1 MKHSSHNESQT
12 GFTLIEILVAMLIAT
27 TLMLAVVRIFSRV
40 GETYE
45 LNAESLQLMET
56 TRVAL
61 RFIKND
67 LIQAG
72 YMGCMHADDNE
83 SLFRNIEPMI
93 NDVQTNAYGVWG
105 DDGVSK
111 PDNLTLFYTQDL
123 DIRVLA
129 TDTKGR
135 FFPNP
140 SLIVDSVNLYDAKGD
155 LVVDEGDWLSVNNCA
170 HAAAFILTNSPAQT
184 NAASMGIVDPGTT
197 ATGNVSALEFARG
210 LDYDGYRNVHMGP
223 MESLGGF
230 GFLATRGGAG
240 NVGKYFHIKYE
251 VADSEIDGGAT
262 QSLFRLV
269 NGEPRSKTNEVVRM
283 VEDFQVEYG
292 VDDQGGP
299 NGEGDGVVDFYVDE
313 LDVNE
318 QKPVMLKVKVVIN
331 DGTRS
336 QELLNIV
343 KLRNKGL

>member
-1 MKHSSHNESQT
+1 MKHSSHNENQT

-72 YMGCMHADDNE
+72 YMGCMQADDE
-83 SLFRNIEPMI
+83 VSLFRNIFPMI
-93 NDVQTNAYGVWG
+93 NDIQSNAYGVWG
-105 DDGVSK
+105 DDGGSD

-123 DIRVLA
+123 DIRVMT
-129 TDTKGR
+129 TDTKGK
-135 FFPNP
+135 FVPNS
-140 SLIVDSVNLYDAKGD
+140 SLIVDSVNLFDAKGD
-155 LVVDEGDWLSVNNCA
+155 LVVNEGDWLSVNNCV
-170 HAAAFILTNSPAQT
+170 HATAFILTNTPST
-184 NAASMGIVDPGTT
+184 MNAVNMGFIDPGST
-197 ATGNVSALEFARG
+197 ANNEVSALEFAQG
-210 LDYDGYRNVHMGP
+210 VNYDGFRNEIMDP
-223 MESLGGF
+223 MELFGGF
-230 GFLATRGGAG
+230 GYRATRGGAS
-240 NVGKYFHIKYE
+240 NVGKYFHIQYE
-251 VADSEIDGGAT
+251 VANSEIDGGAT
-262 QSLFRLV
+262 QSLFRRV
-269 NGEPRSKTNEVVRM
+269 NGEPRSKTNEVVRL

-292 VDDQGGP
+292 VDDD
-299 NGEGDGVVDFYVDE
+299 NDGVVDLYVDE